1 MLKSM
6 EIKQT
11 LLDVQSQIKALV
23 ADEKEVPQDLVESFE
38 ALKADYTNAISE
50 EEINRKTN
58 IIKEDKPMNEKKLF
72 NASLKAALL
81 GKQDENFAKFFNT
94 PNGAEGTTP
103 ASGGYLVPTELL
115 PIAELNGVGD
125 DLRNICTVVPVSTR
139 TGTVPTINY
148 GAQTVSLIAFD
159 ENDQIHEDKP
169 VFGSV
174 PFTLS
179 SKGAI
184 IPVSRELLMDAETD
198 VLAIVG
204 KLFGRVYAKAVSG
217 AIASLVET
225 DAASV
230 GTALS
235 AEDAIDAIKQAII
248 KLPKAN
254 SAATV
259 VMPQSTWATLAIAK
273 DNDGQYLLA
282 KDANGATVAQIEGRP
297 VVVVEDGIMSA
308 KTILVG
314 DFSAI
319 YHIAHPSLEIASSP
333 EAGFSR
339 NSVLVRA
346 VTRFTNIDVFPA
358 AFSQLTIA

>member
-6 EIKQT
+6 EIKQN
-11 LLDVQSQIKALV
+11 LLDIQAQIKAFV
-23 ADEKEVPQDLVESFE
+23 DEEKEVPQALVEGFE
-38 ALKADYTNAISE
+38 TLKADYNKAISE
-50 EEINRKTN
+50 EEINRKSN
-58 IIKEDKPMNEKKLF
+58 IKEDKPMNEKKLF
-72 NASLKAALL
+72 NQSLKAALL
-81 GKQDENFAKFFNT
+81 GQKDENFDKFFNT

-115 PIAELNGVGD
+115 PLAELNGVGD
-125 DLRNICTVVPVSTR
+125 DLREICTVVPVSTR
-139 TGTVPTINY
+139 TGSVPTINY
-148 GAQTVSLIAFD
+148 GAQTVTLIAFD
-159 ENDQIHEDKP
+159 ENDAVHEDKP

-174 PFTLS
+174 PYTLA

-184 IPVSRELLMDAETD
+184 IPVSRELLMDAESD
-198 VLAIVG
+198 VLAIIG

-217 AIASLVET
+217 GIASLVET
-225 DAASV
+225 DATSV

-235 AEDAIDAIKQAII
+235 PEGAIDAIKQAII

-259 VMPQSTWATLAIAK
+259 VMPQSTWAALAMAK
-273 DNDGQYLLA
+273 DTTGQYLLA
-282 KDANGATVAQIEGRP
+282 KDANGATVTQIEGRP
-297 VVVVEDGIMSA
+297 VVVVEDGIMTA

-314 DFSAI
+314 DFSAV
-319 YHIAHPSLEIASSP
+319 YHIAYPSLEIAASA
-333 EAGFSR
+333 EAGFGR